1 MKSKKKGLDRIVAA
15 FFYSL
20 DGLRSSLLHE
30 TAFRQEA
37 VLFVLLLPAFFFLTI
52 PLWLKLLLFA
62 VNCLVLV
69 VELLNSAIESVVDLV
84 SPDFHIL
91 AKRAKD
97 MGSCAV
103 LLTLFLAG
111 GLWLY
116 ACVLAFA

>member
-37 VLFVLLLPAFFFLTI
+37 VLFILLLPAFFLLSI
-52 PLWLKLLLFA
+52 PLWLKLLLFT

-97 MGSCAV
+97 MGSGAV
-103 LLTLFLAG
+103 LLTLLLAG

-116 ACVLAFA
+116 ACVLAFS